1 MQELYRYAV
10 DGKYWVVSHGK
21 NRWGAVDKDNK
32 VLIPLKYSYIFAV
45 VDDKTHREFEAGE
58 LDSHDEL
65 YDPETMEHV
74 ANRVNGK
81 IIYLSK

>member
-1 MQELYRYAV
+1 MLAYRYAV
-10 DGKYWVVSHGK
+10 GGKYWVVSDGK

-32 VLIPLKYSYIFAV
+32 VLIPLKYSYIFDIV
-45 VDDKTHREFEAGE
+45 EDKTHREFVAGE
-58 LDSHDEL
+58 LDTHDEL